1 MKRNKS
7 ALYLLPSFY
16 RQVSDAI
23 TIMIVM
29 GSLVVSMDIIVC
41 TKSND
46 SLQFLWA
53 FSAAIA
59 YIGMAYC
66 LYKYFPT
73 ILKKGSKDDYIILSI
88 IGYVFYLYALSPI
101 CLYVFV
107 EQQWGLFG
115 KYGSDCL
122 FLFDTYTN
130 WLLPSSIVLMASVT
144 YWLITLL
151 IQQRSKTFCKLEK
164 KKKSIYE

>member
-7 ALYLLPSFY
+7 ALYLLPTFY

-23 TIMIVM
+23 IIMIVM
-29 GSLVVSMDIIVC
+29 GCLIISMDTIIC
-41 TKSND
+41 FMSNGAF
-46 SLQFLWA
+46 QFLWTL
-53 FSAAIA
+53 SAGIA
-59 YIGMAYC
+59 YLSASYC
-66 LYKYFPT
+66 LYKYIPT
-73 ILKKGSKDDYIILSI
+73 VLKKGSKDDYTILSI
-88 IGYVFYLYALSPI
+88 IGYVLYLYALSPI
-101 CLYVFV
+101 CIYIYV

-122 FLFDTYTN
+122 FLFNTYTN

>member
-7 ALYLLPSFY
+7 ALYLLPTFY

-23 TIMIVM
+23 IIMIVM
-29 GSLVVSMDIIVC
+29 GCLIISMDTIIC
-41 TKSND
+41 AKSNGAF
-46 SLQFLWA
+46 QFLWA

-59 YIGMAYC
+59 YIGMSYC
-66 LYKYFPT
+66 LYKYIPT
-73 ILKKGSKDDYIILSI
+73 MMKKGSKDDYTILSI
-88 IGYVFYLYALSPI
+88 IGYVLYLYALSPI
-101 CLYVFV
+101 CLYIYV
-107 EQQWGLFG
+107 EQQWGLFE

-122 FLFDTYTN
+122 FLFNTYTN

>member
-7 ALYLLPSFY
+7 ALYLLPTFY
-16 RQVSDAI
+16 RQVADAM

-29 GSLVVSMDIIVC
+29 GCLIISMDIVVC
-41 TKSND
+41 AKSYD
-46 SLQFLWA
+46 ILQFIWA

-59 YIGMAYC
+59 YIGMSYC
-66 LYKYFPT
+66 LYKFFPAL
-73 ILKKGSKDDYIILSI
+73 LKKGSKDDYLILSA
-88 IGYVFYLYALSPI
+88 IGYVLYLYALSPI

-107 EQQWGLFG
+107 EQQWKLFS

-122 FLFDTYTN
+122 FLFNTYTN
-130 WLLPSSIVLMASVT
+130 WLLPSSIMLMVSVT
-144 YWLITLL
+144 YWLTIIL
-151 IQQRSKTFCKLEK
+151 IQKRSKTFYKLEK